1 MLPPPPP
8 PPPPPLP
15 FSIHMPLN
23 HSGLSGG
30 QTHSVPFQMR
40 PPVQDTAGV
49 GVRVGSRVLVGKG
62 RGVAVLVLVDVGVAA
77 RVALGGTVAMAV
89 GWIHENCHVGLDTL
103 RAAPLCAVTITFQR
117 HW

>member
-1 MLPPPPP
+1 
-8 PPPPPLP
+8 
-15 FSIHMPLN
+15 
-23 HSGLSGG
+23 
-30 QTHSVPFQMR
+30 MR

-49 GVRVGSRVLVGKG
+49 GVRAGGRVLVGKIG

-89 GWIHENCHVGLDTL
+89 GWIHENCHVWLDAL